1 MDDWDRNNLSWIFFL
16 LLCFNWVL
24 VAYDVCLS
32 VQVDKNERRL
42 EQLEQ
47 IHHEQVEEN
56 TITCP
61 RCFKEFDINDQ
72 APEYKK
78 PRQRTPAPCGTIR

>member
-47 IHHEQVEEN
+47 IHHEQVE
-56 TITCP
+56 
-61 RCFKEFDINDQ
+61 D
-72 APEYKK
+72 YKK
-78 PRQRTPAPCGTIR
+78 PRRTR

>member
-32 VQVDKNERRL
+32 VQVDKIERRL
-42 EQLEQ
+42 EELEQ
-47 IHHEQVEEN
+47 RDNHEQVEEEDF
-56 TITCP
+56 
-61 RCFKEFDINDQ
+61 R
-72 APEYKK
+72 
-78 PRQRTPAPCGTIR
+78 RV